1 MVWRFTRGALISL
14 GLLMFAT
21 PAHADALVFAGALA
35 SGNGARLITGASIGF
50 FFPAL
55 GSIGGWE
62 VEYAR
67 TRGGARSPRI
77 DTFGASLL
85 VQSLRNAD
93 GLQFYGA
100 LGGGSYS
107 RDEAGTVFQA
117 NVGGGLKVRLAGPL
131 RLRFDYRLYIL
142 QRSDAGEFF
151 TEHRHPQRASA
162 GIGLGF

>member
-1 MVWRFTRGALISL
+1 MRFTRGALI
-14 GLLMFAT
+14 GLALVVFAT
-21 PAHADALVFAGALA
+21 PAHADALVFTGALA
-35 SGNGARLITGASIGF
+35 SGSGARLITGASIGF
-50 FFPAL
+50 FYPAL

-67 TRGGARSPRI
+67 TRGGTQSPGI
-77 DTFGASLL
+77 YTLGASLL
-85 VQSLRNAD
+85 VQSLPNAD

-100 LGGGSYS
+100 LGGGSYT
-107 RDEAGTVFQA
+107 RDEAGSLFQA

-151 TEHRHPQRASA
+151 TEHRHPQRVTV